1 MSNQGDWKAYRAES
15 NEGISVRGWMINDRY
30 LDYGLS
36 RYVFALIYGYSSYKN
51 GQYCTLA
58 VQHMAEMVNVDRRT
72 INNLVNYLLDIG
84 YIKRSPINGKRYKY
98 WALTEE
104 EIEELN
110 NGRDTHDN
118 EKLNHIN
125 GKSIPINEKS
135 IPINEKSIP
144 INEKPIPINEKSIPI
159 NEKPIPIPLNNK
171 RINNINNIK
180 NTLYK
185 KSVREKEKPKKPKT
199 HTQKEK
205 PFVKPSVQEIL
216 TYAASKGLTIDAEYF
231 WNYYESVGWYCGKT
245 PMKDWKMAVVNWVK
259 REKKF
264 DKGIDKGKRPRSEPD
279 FKQNTYDYDALEAE
293 LVQN

>member
-1 MSNQGDWKAYRAES
+1 MSNQEDWKAYRVNS

-51 GQYCTLA
+51 GQYCTFA

-72 INNLVNYLLDIG
+72 ITNLVNYLLDIG

-110 NGRDTHDN
+110 NGRDIHDN
-118 EKLNHIN
+118 GKPFPIN
-125 GKSIPINEKS
+125 GKSIPINKNGKS
-135 IPINEKSIP
+135 FP
-144 INEKPIPINEKSIPI
+144 INEKPFPI
-159 NEKPIPIPLNNK
+159 NEKPFPPNK
-171 RINNINNIK
+171 KHIN

-199 HTQKEK
+199 HTLKEK
-205 PFVKPSVQEIL
+205 PFVKPSVQEIQ
-216 TYAASKGLTIDAEYF
+216 TYAASEGLTIDAEYF

-245 PMKDWKMAVVNWVK
+245 PMQDWKMAVFNWVK

-264 DKGIDKGKRPRSEPD
+264 NKGKRPRSEPD